1 MKKLITNYTFSAS
14 TKQITFTDYATI
26 SLSSVLLITNVT
38 DNIIIYNFADS
49 GGAVSGN
56 VLTLTY
62 NTASMDNGD
71 KLQIFY
77 DDPLYD
83 IPLNEVGRIKTSN
96 LPADI
101 TPITGNIIA
110 NGGTVSFPTDRVS
123 NVMCHCYGTFNT
135 VNVTFEGSLNSTNG
149 TDGNWFTIQAV
160 RTSANTVETAT
171 GNLSA
176 APAYGWELSVNALR
190 YMRVRATAWT
200 SGTQSWVFT
209 LGSYATE
216 PIPAIQAHA
225 ISGTVTTSLTTTSL
239 SASTSSTGFS
249 QYRNIALSNA
259 DQQIKATAGRI
270 YNWYVKNP
278 GTSAAW
284 FHIYNATAANVTVGT
299 TVPVWSVEV
308 PAGGTHEEC
317 MATPMQMAT
326 AITIAATT
334 SPVETVSTAPS
345 TALVVF
351 VGWI

>member
-1 MKKLITNYTFSAS
+1 MKKLITNYTFDASA
-14 TKQITFTDYATI
+14 KQITFTDYASI
-26 SLSSVLLITNVT
+26 SLASVLLITNVT

-49 GGAVSGN
+49 GGTVAGN

-77 DDPLYD
+77 DDPLFD
-83 IPLNEVGRIKTSN
+83 IPINDVDRVKTSN

-101 TPITGNIIA
+101 TPVTGTITGNGQTIS
-110 NGGTVSFPTDRVS
+110 VSTDRVS
-123 NVMCHCYGTFNT
+123 NVMCHCYGTFSTINCI
-135 VNVTFEGSLNSTNG
+135 FEGSLDSTNG
-149 TDGNWFTIQAV
+149 TDGHWFGIQAV
-160 RTSANTVETAT
+160 RSNANTVETAT

-200 SGTQSWVFT
+200 SGTQSWVFA

-216 PIPAIQAHA
+216 PIPAIQTHA
-225 ISGTVTTSLTTTSL
+225 ITGTVSMTTTTVGG
-239 SASTSSTGFS
+239 SATVVGFG
-249 QYRNIALSNA
+249 QYRNIALSNT

-270 YNWYVKNP
+270 YSWYFKNP
-278 GTSAAW
+278 HATDTAW
-284 FHIYNATAANVTVGT
+284 VHFYNATAANVTVGT

-308 PAGGTHEEC
+308 KAGQFMEAYLTI
-317 MATPMQMAT
+317 PVSMAT

-334 SPVETVSTAPS
+334 SADHTVSTAPT

-351 VGWI
+351 VGYI